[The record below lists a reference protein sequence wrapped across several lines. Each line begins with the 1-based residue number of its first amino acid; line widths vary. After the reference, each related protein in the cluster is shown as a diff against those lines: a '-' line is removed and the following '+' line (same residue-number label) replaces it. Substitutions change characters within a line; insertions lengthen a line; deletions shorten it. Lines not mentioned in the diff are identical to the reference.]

1 MPDRVIAHWAE
12 SCNGGGE
19 RVGWELARTFDEPL
33 YVGTRDPSIE
43 PDDVHVRELWS
54 DGWPRRLID
63 RGGLTKMAAHAHCWQ
78 DVPAFDDASTLVTS
92 GLEPLFYVPDGEQ
105 TWIAYSHHTGR
116 HQTDLLGE
124 RWRGAGVKGHVARL
138 VMWGQRVIM
147 DSNATKPD
155 HFVANSEPVA
165 SRIHRYWGVP
175 HSKISVVYPPVPVE
189 SFGANRAPTE
199 DYYLTLSRLD
209 WHKRLGPVV
218 DAFADLDATL
228 VVAGD
233 GQERDQLEAR
243 APPNVEFVGYVSEDR
258 KRQLYAG
265 ARAVI
270 NNALA
275 EDFGLTTVEPL
286 ASGTPV
292 IGVAEGMTQHLI
304 RDGETGVVYERGGLR
319 DAVRRFER
327 DGVSAAPAAIERFAD
342 RFSVERFREELSSVV
357 ETVERESAAKHAP
370 DWERERVAADGGE
383 LDG

>member
-1 MPDRVIAHWAE
+1 MTERVIAHWAE

-33 YVGTRDPSIE
+33 HVGTRDPSIE
-43 PDDVHVRELWS
+43 PDDVTVRELFADS
-54 DGWPRRLID
+54 NLARHIID
-63 RGGLTKMAAHAHCWQ
+63 RGGLGEMVAYGYLWQTPAALA
-78 DVPAFDDASTLVTS
+78 DADTVITS
-92 GLEPLFYVPDGEQ
+92 GNEPLFYVPDGEQ
-105 TWIAYSHHTGR
+105 TWVSYQHHTSRQG
-116 HQTDLLGE
+116 TDLLAQRYDHSATGAIARCVRMAE
-124 RWRGAGVKGHVARL
+124 RAVL
-138 VMWGQRVIM
+138 TSQ
-147 DSNATKPD
+147 ATKPD

-175 HSKISVVYPPVPVE
+175 ESKISVVYPPVPVE
-189 SFGANRAPTE
+189 SFGADRAPTE

-286 ASGTPV
+286 AAGTPV

-304 RDGETGVVYERGGLR
+304 RDGETGIVYERGDVR

-327 DGVSAAPAAIERFAD
+327 DGVSADPAAIERFAD
-342 RFSVERFREELSSVV
+342 RFSVEQFREELRSVV
-357 ETVERESAAKHAP
+357 ETVERETAAKHAP
-370 DWERERVAADGGE
+370 EWERERVAADGGE
-383 LDG
+383 RE